1 MDMSTTRLSIYFD
14 VSRCMFSKLEGV
26 LVVLFIEVK
35 AWLPVTPRQTRKVAF
50 TSMMSFKETP

>member
-1 MDMSTTRLSIYFD
+1 
-14 VSRCMFSKLEGV
+14 MFSKLEGV